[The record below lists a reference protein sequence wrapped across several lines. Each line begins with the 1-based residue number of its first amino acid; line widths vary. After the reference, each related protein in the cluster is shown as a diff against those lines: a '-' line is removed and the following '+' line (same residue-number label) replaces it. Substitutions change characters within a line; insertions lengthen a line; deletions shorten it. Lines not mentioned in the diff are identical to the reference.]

1 LPKAVHQRAAALWHL
16 RDRLAWALNF
26 GLRHGRPRTLLH
38 FGIAPGDDLLCT
50 AVLRELKKRG
60 RKNIWMMSNH
70 PELFLCNADATQVVP
85 ADHRFQDYTVLW
97 GGKYQHLEYAAFDH
111 DLDRSQP
118 TSRHVIA
125 ELCARAGVTGEVIL
139 RPYLALSE
147 KERVGAIWA
156 SGKIVIQNSGLNARF
171 PMLNKQWYPERFQ
184 AVVDSLHREIEFVQI
199 GSKNDP
205 LLENT
210 LDLRGKTSVRESA
223 AILSQARLFVGIE
236 GFLMHLARAMECP
249 AVIVFGGRTAPWQFG
264 YTCNVN
270 LYSALSCAPCWLWN
284 RCDYGRACM
293 DMITVDHVTDG
304 IKKQLE
310 QPRENLMIDSTVI

>member
-1 LPKAVHQRAAALWHL
+1 
-16 RDRLAWALNF
+16 
-26 GLRHGRPRTLLH
+26 
-38 FGIAPGDDLLCT
+38 
-50 AVLRELKKRG
+50 
-60 RKNIWMMSNH
+60 
-70 PELFLCNADATQVVP
+70 
-85 ADHRFQDYTVLW
+85 
-97 GGKYQHLEYAAFDH
+97 
-111 DLDRSQP
+111 
-118 TSRHVIA
+118 
-125 ELCARAGVTGEVIL
+125 
-139 RPYLALSE
+139 
-147 KERVGAIWA
+147 
-156 SGKIVIQNSGLNARF
+156 
-171 PMLNKQWYPERFQ
+171 MLNKQWYPERFQ

-249 AVIVFGGRTAPWQFG
+249 AVIVFGGRTAPWQCG